1 MLTDEQIDA
10 VIRTEPAAVYELL
23 QTDGTAASIREA
35 LRLIARNVEREAY
48 KRAAAECQK
57 IADRH
62 WAAYKGRGP
71 AAEPNMRG
79 NPYIEGESDGA
90 GECAVAIEALGR
102 EE

>member
-48 KRAAAECQK
+48 KRAAAECRVTCGK
-57 IADRH
+57 NHAD
-62 WAAYKGRGP
+62 AAAFKSGTKAYVQGC
-71 AAEPNMRG
+71 
-79 NPYIEGESDGA
+79 DD
-90 GECAVAIEALGR
+90 CADAIEALGS